1 MIELK
6 TKAEIETMKDCGKR
20 LMAAVDKLM
29 PQIKPGVTTEYIDLE
44 AKRLIEAEGAE
55 SSFTKV
61 PGYKWTTCLPV
72 NDQVVHTPP
81 SKKILKQGDI
91 LTVDIGAYYKGF
103 HTDYATTVA
112 VGGTDDEKKLKFLA
126 VGEDVLHAALKKA
139 RYNMFTG
146 EISKVIQDGIY
157 GNGYFILKDLTG
169 HGVGRELHED
179 PLIPGFLDK
188 PVEKTYRIPE
198 GLVIAIEVIY
208 SMGTE
213 HIRYDT
219 DDNWSI
225 ASRDGSLTACF
236 EKSVAITK
244 ENSFILT

>member
-6 TKAEIETMKDCGKR
+6 TKAEIEIMKDCGKK
-20 LMAAVDKLM
+20 LMTAVDKLM
-29 PQIKPGVTTEYIDLE
+29 PQIKPGITTNFIDDE

-55 SSFTKV
+55 SSFNKV
-61 PGYKWTTCLPV
+61 PGYKWTTCLPI
-72 NDQVVHTPP
+72 NEQVVHTPP
-81 SKKILKQGDI
+81 SKRIIKDGDV

-103 HTDYATTVA
+103 HTDYATTVV
-112 VGGTDDEKKLKFLA
+112 VGTPKTSETIEFLK
-126 VGEDVLHAALKKA
+126 VGQDVLDAAIKKA
-139 RYNMFTG
+139 EYNSYTG
-146 EISKVIQDGIY
+146 EISKVIEDGIY
-157 GNGYFILKDLTG
+157 GHGYHILKDLTG

-179 PLIPGFLDK
+179 QLIPGFLDK
-188 PVEKTYRIPE
+188 PIHKTYRIPE

-213 HIRYDT
+213 HIRYDR

-244 ENSFILT
+244 ENAFILT

>member
-6 TKAEIETMKDCGKR
+6 TKAEIEIMKDCGKK

-29 PQIKPGVTTEYIDLE
+29 PQIKPGITTNFIDDE

-55 SSFTKV
+55 SSFNKV
-61 PGYKWTTCLPV
+61 PGYKWTTCLPI
-72 NDQVVHTPP
+72 NEQVVHTPP
-81 SKKILKQGDI
+81 SKRIIKDGDV

-103 HTDYATTVA
+103 HTDYATTVV
-112 VGGTDDEKKLKFLA
+112 VGTPKTSETIEFLK
-126 VGEDVLHAALKKA
+126 VGQDVLDAAIKKA
-139 RYNMFTG
+139 EYNSYTG
-146 EISKVIQDGIY
+146 EISKVIEDGIY
-157 GNGYFILKDLTG
+157 GHGYHILKDLTG

-188 PVEKTYRIPE
+188 PIHKTYRIPE

-213 HIRYDT
+213 HIRYDR

-244 ENSFILT
+244 ENAFILT